1 MFNRVYANTSF
12 ANAPSAELYGLEL
25 DAVYGIDLY
34 SLGGSFFETK
44 QLLIIANYTYT
55 QSSLSVG
62 AADISPV
69 PGNIGQL
76 ASQIFDDGAPLVG
89 QSDHLANLS
98 LGIEDLDKVQQLTVL
113 YNYASERVTLRGG
126 ALPDDY
132 TNKCLDTLVCVPS
145 VAPGGRP
152 PATLERHLPLVWGRW

>member
-1 MFNRVYANTSF
+1 M
-12 ANAPSAELYGLEL
+12 
-25 DAVYGIDLY
+25 
-34 SLGGSFFETK
+34 GGFFETK

-89 QSDHLANLS
+89 QSDHLANIS
-98 LGIEDLDKVQQLTVL
+98 IGIEDTEKTQQLSVL
-113 YNYASERVTLRGG
+113 FNYASERVTQRAG
-126 ALPDDY
+126 AQPDFVEDPGLTIDIVARTEVNFGVPMELSFEARNITGRDNFEFQQLG
-132 TNKCLDTLVCVPS
+132 TNRVEFNTFQVGTSFSLGIK
-145 VAPGGRP
+145 ANF
-152 PATLERHLPLVWGRW
+152 